1 MITTIDASYFKDD
14 EKGNGSGKLKPNK
27 SIQEEMI
34 KVIKTYSYEYDDN
47 PLMNKAKDCYVT
59 QENYENYL
67 KIRERKRWE
76 ND

>member
-14 EKGNGSGKLKPNK
+14 EKGNGSGKLKPVE
-27 SIQEEMI
+27 SIQEEMMKLI
-34 KVIKTYSYEYDDN
+34 KAYSYEYSDN
-47 PLMNKAKDCYVT
+47 NLMDKVKDCYMT